1 MPPSRLQLG
10 SNYSGR
16 CMWRSKQGLHL
27 IGCYERGDRL
37 DGHRSPVA
45 SHLASETASAPEAGC
60 LVHVH
65 HGYIVSLSTWKLKR
79 HTISLY

>member
-1 MPPSRLQLG
+1 
-10 SNYSGR
+10 
-16 CMWRSKQGLHL
+16 
-27 IGCYERGDRL
+27 
-37 DGHRSPVA
+37 
-45 SHLASETASAPEAGC
+45 LASENASAPEAGC